1 MKIITIVGIR
11 KSGKTSTVTA
21 LIEAIR
27 RRGQRV
33 GTCKTVFCPTFS
45 IDQPTSNTARHARS
59 GAQLVCARAKHETA
73 FICPEALALSE
84 ILRAYAGFDY
94 VLLEGDYLSPVPRL
108 VAAHAQEDALARMN
122 DLTLAFVGRVSAR
135 PEIELPLPRYNALED
150 VQALLRFIDEHVPD
164 MQPSPA
170 LDAPLPPVAVT
181 LPPLMV
187 TVPPS
192 PSIRLRRPVSPPP
205 SCSGFSGGRPSL
217 VKTAQQLL
225 SLRKTFTVSCLA
237 PACLTALV
245 KASAP
250 AAVTSSANL
259 LSRGISP

>member
-108 VAAHAQEDALARMN
+108 VAAHGQEDALARMN

-135 PEIELPLPRYNALED
+135 PEIELPLPRFNALED

-170 LDAPLPPVAVT
+170 LDAPLPPVAGVT
-181 LPPLMV
+181 DDGFCQCGCHHHQQKQDAVQV
-187 TVPPS
+187 TV
-192 PSIRLRRPVSPPP
+192 
-205 SCSGFSGGRPSL
+205 GGKALTLSEEQR
-217 VKTAQQLL
+217 AQ
-225 SLRKTFTVSCLA
+225 VLA
-237 PACLTALV
+237 WAQEGRA
-245 KASAP
+245 
-250 AAVTSSANL
+250 
-259 LSRGISP
+259 